1 MKQIIKLTTLKG
13 TPHFAIPIALLAG
26 LALCPSVLA
35 KKGGGGKPGDGGGG
49 DGGGG
54 GGRV

>member
-1 MKQIIKLTTLKG
+1 MKQIMKLTTLKG
-13 TPHFAIPIALLAG
+13 TPHFAIPIALLAS